1 MGRKSAGLCQVQ
13 HSSTTHKKD
22 RVRWPTRVVKP
33 AMCSTVQLRTLDRGR
48 GEGATRPSPMLCRNP
63 LSIIVSCCGDWLTRR
78 TGSGRAIRGRQQG
91 WEVAES
97 QALRLH
103 QAREQRQGF
112 VGRAG
117 WLEWS
122 NEWYG
127 PMLCQVQISHSSSM
141 RCAMSPHACTPDQ
154 RWAPMTTPSP
164 RHRSSSEYDSRWH
177 PVDHVNQ
184 FLAALRPGHNL
195 PLRRCWRLG
204 CG

>member
-1 MGRKSAGLCQVQ
+1 MRRASMAGVTAPAWSLP
-13 HSSTTHKKD
+13 SRSRTTCWDQGDGTEVCWPVPGPTFFHDTQARQKD

-33 AMCSTVQLRTLDRGR
+33 AMCSTVQLRILDRGR
-48 GEGATRPSPMLCRNP
+48 DEGATRPSPMLCRNP

-117 WLEWS
+117 WLEWL

-141 RCAMSPHACTPDQ
+141 RCAMSPHACVPQISDG
-154 RWAPMTTPSP
+154 
-164 RHRSSSEYDSRWH
+164 
-177 PVDHVNQ
+177 
-184 FLAALRPGHNL
+184 RP
-195 PLRRCWRLG
+195 
-204 CG
+204 